1 MTRSERKTVKE
12 LIEKMQQRAF
22 EIRQMTGRGQT
33 REQLLKDTKWSELN
47 REYETLI
54 MK

>member
-1 MTRSERKTVKE
+1 MTRLERKKTKE
-12 LIEKMQQRAF
+12 LIDKMQERAF

-33 REQLLKDTKWSELN
+33 REQLLKDAKWSELN
-47 REYETLI
+47 REYEILI